1 MQIRTIKKNSISD
14 QVLQQMQEMIE
25 RKEWQE
31 GSRIP
36 SEAQLTEMFG
46 VSRISV
52 RDAIKQLVG
61 LGMLESKQGS
71 GTYVRSSDSN
81 LPLSIRNLTVQKK
94 QDLLELL
101 EFRKAIEVESAGLAA
116 VRATSEQIDAMQE
129 ILNKLSAEG
138 LSHEENTK
146 LDFMF
151 HKSVMEASNN
161 KYIKQMIDLITEP
174 LQAYYDTAVIYR
186 FAECNGGQRHQQIL
200 NAIRNHNTAEARM
213 VMQFHF
219 DDTMATIF
227 KEEKEDNL

>member
-101 EFRKAIEVESAGLAA
+101 EFRKAIEV
-116 VRATSEQIDAMQE
+116 
-129 ILNKLSAEG
+129 ILNFFQFIPIQ
-138 LSHEENTK
+138 SHNFS
-146 LDFMF
+146 L
-151 HKSVMEASNN
+151 HKTDNMPPSF
-161 KYIKQMIDLITEP
+161 LI
-174 LQAYYDTAVIYR
+174 
-186 FAECNGGQRHQQIL
+186 
-200 NAIRNHNTAEARM
+200 M
-213 VMQFHF
+213 V
-219 DDTMATIF
+219 
-227 KEEKEDNL
+227 